1 LPTPI
6 PPTVAVTIAAINKVN
21 FLASIGLSLLFNFE

>member
-1 LPTPI
+1 
-6 PPTVAVTIAAINKVN
+6 VAVTIAAINKVN